1 MQELGKF
8 NLRINVIPN
17 GSEKYISFTINNR
30 LSFVDS
36 MQFPSSPLGSLV
48 KNLNKEDF
56 KYLSQEFVDNVLDL
70 VKQKEFCLYEYMS
83 DYEKFKVELPSKK
96 KFIVP

>member
-8 NLRINVIPN
+8 NLRINIIPN
-17 GSEKYISFTINNR
+17 GSEKYISFTINNS

-48 KNLNKEDF
+48 KN
-56 KYLSQEFVDNVLDL
+56 
-70 VKQKEFCLYEYMS
+70 
-83 DYEKFKVELPSKK
+83 
-96 KFIVP
+96 